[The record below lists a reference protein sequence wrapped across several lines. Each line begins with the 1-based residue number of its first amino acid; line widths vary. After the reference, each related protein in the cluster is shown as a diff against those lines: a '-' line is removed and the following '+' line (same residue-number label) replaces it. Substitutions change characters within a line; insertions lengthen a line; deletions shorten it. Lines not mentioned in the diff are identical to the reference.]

1 MTQIDKLSHFA
12 AAMIDGPYGT
22 MKFLVRYS
30 VKIDAADHD
39 YLAVYE
45 NLPLPVVARM
55 GMLDLHA
62 LDIKTLDSCRQLLDP
77 MVVEPMLKGH
87 CLLGDTDMFFKF
99 RDEVKETTPTKEA
112 ISHLLANSINSLQNV
127 ARTTSL
133 PQRLSASELLFS
145 IGYWSLAQVYAQTH
159 CKAITVDLA
168 IEKQDSEVQRI
179 WNQTTIMKKGG
190 TNKLQEMLQAWEFYL
205 AGGHHVARS
214 IPQSILQLRKM
225 QSVQTNENNGYHAFP

>member
-1 MTQIDKLSHFA
+1 
-12 AAMIDGPYGT
+12 
-22 MKFLVRYS
+22 
-30 VKIDAADHD
+30 
-39 YLAVYE
+39 
-45 NLPLPVVARM
+45 
-55 GMLDLHA
+55 
-62 LDIKTLDSCRQLLDP
+62 
-77 MVVEPMLKGH
+77 
-87 CLLGDTDMFFKF
+87 
-99 RDEVKETTPTKEA
+99 
-112 ISHLLANSINSLQNV
+112 LQNV